1 MNACDTV
8 APRMS
13 NVEVGLLMQHMA
25 AARSYFEY
33 GCGGSTVLAS
43 AFANIKI
50 LFSVDSSLD
59 WIARVKNC
67 VPLNRVQFIYVDIN
81 ADSCMWG
88 FPKDASKAGAW
99 PSYPKAILQS
109 EQAFDLI
116 LVDGRFRVACCA
128 AAAMR
133 MSERSVALLHD
144 CDRYPRVPLTKID
157 QVDSLGVY
165 SRGSHSHQELLRIVD
180 ENRHIAQ

>member
-1 MNACDTV
+1 MNACATV

-13 NVEVGLLMQHMA
+13 NAEAELLRLHMA
-25 AARSYFEY
+25 AAGSYFEY

-50 LFSVDSSLD
+50 LVSVDSSLE
-59 WIARVKNC
+59 WIAYVKSR
-67 VPLNRVQFIYVDIN
+67 VPLDRAQFIYVDIN
-81 ADSCMWG
+81 ADSRMWG
-88 FPKDASKAGAW
+88 FPKDASKADAW

-109 EQAFDLI
+109 RQVFDLI

-133 MSERSVALLHD
+133 MSERSIALLHD
-144 CDRYPRVPLTKID
+144 CERYPRVALKKID

-165 SRGSHSHQELLRIVD
+165 SRGSHSEKELLRIVN
-180 ENRHIAQ
+180 ENRYKAQ